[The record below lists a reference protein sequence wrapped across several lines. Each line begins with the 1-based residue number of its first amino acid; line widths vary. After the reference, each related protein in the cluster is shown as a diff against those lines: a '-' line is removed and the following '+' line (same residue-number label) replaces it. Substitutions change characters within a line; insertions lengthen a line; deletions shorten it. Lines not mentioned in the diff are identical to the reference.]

1 MILISGATGNVG
13 KVLVKQLLDEDV
25 QIRVLVRDERKVAE
39 FGNRADVVV
48 GDLDKPDTL
57 RTAMRGVD
65 RLYFVTPVT
74 EQVVNLLKAAKQ
86 AGAKYVVKQSTIEAD
101 RSLGPGKW
109 HREQEELVKS
119 MGFAWTF
126 IRPTMFMSN
135 VIEWWGATIKMQ
147 NAVYFPGGNGTVP
160 PVDARDVAAV
170 ACTVLTRPGHEG
182 KIYEVTGPQALK
194 IGEMVQIL
202 SKALGKPLRYVNVPA
217 ILAAIW
223 LRRFG
228 MSRELVKGLMETLG
242 ALRRN
247 EYAYVTDAVECIG
260 GVKPQTFDTWCRE
273 NVNAFR
279 A

>member
-13 KVLVKQLLDEDV
+13 KVLVKQLLDEGV

-39 FGNRADVVV
+39 FGTRVDVVV

-57 RTAMRGVD
+57 TAAMRGVD

-74 EQVVNLLKAAKQ
+74 EQVVNLLKAAKR
-86 AGAKYVVKQSTIEAD
+86 AGVRHVVKQSTIEAD

-109 HREQEELVKS
+109 HRAQEELVKS

-182 KIYEVTGPQALK
+182 KILECH
-194 IGEMVQIL
+194 
-202 SKALGKPLRYVNVPA
+202 VN
-217 ILAAIW
+217 W
-223 LRRFG
+223 
-228 MSRELVKGLMETLG
+228 
-242 ALRRN
+242 
-247 EYAYVTDAVECIG
+247 
-260 GVKPQTFDTWCRE
+260 
-273 NVNAFR
+273 
-279 A
+279 

>member
-101 RSLGPGKW
+101 R
-109 HREQEELVKS
+109 
-119 MGFAWTF
+119 
-126 IRPTMFMSN
+126 
-135 VIEWWGATIKMQ
+135 
-147 NAVYFPGGNGTVP
+147 
-160 PVDARDVAAV
+160 
-170 ACTVLTRPGHEG
+170 
-182 KIYEVTGPQALK
+182 
-194 IGEMVQIL
+194 
-202 SKALGKPLRYVNVPA
+202 
-217 ILAAIW
+217 
-223 LRRFG
+223 
-228 MSRELVKGLMETLG
+228 
-242 ALRRN
+242 
-247 EYAYVTDAVECIG
+247 
-260 GVKPQTFDTWCRE
+260 
-273 NVNAFR
+273 
-279 A
+279 